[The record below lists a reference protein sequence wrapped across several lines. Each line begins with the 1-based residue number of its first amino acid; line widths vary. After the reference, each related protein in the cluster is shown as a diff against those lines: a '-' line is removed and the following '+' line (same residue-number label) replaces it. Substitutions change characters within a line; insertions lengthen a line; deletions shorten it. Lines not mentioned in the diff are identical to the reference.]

1 MPPRP
6 RSRGGTS
13 DSQPHREHL
22 FARSGGKVNATPLP
36 TRGAV
41 SGERIAIVGG
51 GLLGM
56 VLALRLAQRGAAV
69 TLIEAAPELGGL
81 ASAWTLG
88 GVTWDR
94 HYHVTLFSDAH
105 LRELLREL
113 DLEREI
119 AWTSVGTGFY
129 TGGRFHPMN
138 GALDFFRFPALGL
151 VDKLRLGLT
160 IALASRIKD
169 PVPLE
174 DVTVEAWLTKWSG
187 RTTFERIWKPLLRAK
202 LGERYRDASAAFIWA
217 IIVRLYAARRAG
229 LGAERFGYVPGG
241 YARVLAKL
249 QSALEAA
256 GVTIEPDTRVARV
269 VRADTSSGLTVEFA
283 DETRSPERFD
293 RVVLTVPAPLAA
305 RLAPDL
311 EQGERERL
319 ASKTYG
325 GIVCA
330 SVLLDEPLGP
340 YYVTNL
346 TDDWVPFTGVI
357 DMSNVVD
364 RSAWNGGALVY
375 LPKYVKPDDPLFDAS
390 DETIEASF
398 LGALERMY
406 PSFSRDRVR
415 AFRISR
421 VRHVFPIATLGYSRS
436 LPAIETS
443 ISGLYTL
450 NSAHIVN
457 GTLNVN
463 ETLALVERG
472 LGAIGVAAG
481 SRA

>member
-1 MPPRP
+1 M
-6 RSRGGTS
+6 
-13 DSQPHREHL
+13 
-22 FARSGGKVNATPLP
+22 NATSLA

-41 SGERIAIVGG
+41 SGERIGIVGG

-56 VLALRLAQRGAAV
+56 ALALRLAARGAAV
-69 TLIEAAPELGGL
+69 TLIEAEPELGGL
-81 ASAWTLG
+81 ASPWTLG

-105 LRELLREL
+105 LRELLSEL

-129 TGGRFHPMN
+129 TNGRFHPMN
-138 GALDFFRFPALGL
+138 GALDFLRFPALGL
-151 VDKLRLGLT
+151 VDKLRLGFT

-187 RTTFERIWKPLLRAK
+187 RTTFDRIWKPLLRAK
-202 LGERYRDASAAFIWA
+202 LGERYREASAAFIWA

-241 YARVLAKL
+241 YARVLGTL

-256 GVTIEPDTRVARV
+256 GVTIETGTRVARV
-269 VRADTSSGLTVEFA
+269 VPAADRGLDVEFVEDA
-283 DETRSPERFD
+283 RPAERFD

-311 EQGERERL
+311 APAERERL
-319 ASKTYG
+319 GSKTYG

-364 RSAWNGGALVY
+364 RAAWNGGALVY
-375 LPKYVKPDDPLFDAS
+375 LPKYVKPDDPLFEAS
-390 DETIEASF
+390 DAEIEASF

-415 AFRISR
+415 AFRVSR

-436 LPAIETS
+436 LPGIETS
-443 ISGLYTL
+443 IPGLYTL

-481 SRA
+481 RRA

>member
-1 MPPRP
+1 M
-6 RSRGGTS
+6 
-13 DSQPHREHL
+13 
-22 FARSGGKVNATPLP
+22 NATSLA

-41 SGERIAIVGG
+41 SGERIGIVGG

-56 VLALRLAQRGAAV
+56 ALALRLAARGAAV
-69 TLIEAAPELGGL
+69 TLIEAEPELGGL
-81 ASAWTLG
+81 ASPWTLG

-105 LRELLREL
+105 LRELLSEL

-129 TGGRFHPMN
+129 TNGRFHPMN
-138 GALDFFRFPALGL
+138 GALDFLRFPALGL
-151 VDKLRLGLT
+151 VDKLRLGFT

-187 RTTFERIWKPLLRAK
+187 RTTFDRIWKPLLRAK
-202 LGERYRDASAAFIWA
+202 LGERYREASAAFIWA

-241 YARVLAKL
+241 YARVLGTL

-256 GVTIEPDTRVARV
+256 GVTIETGTRVARV
-269 VRADTSSGLTVEFA
+269 VPAADRGLDVEFVEDA
-283 DETRSPERFD
+283 RPAERFD

-311 EQGERERL
+311 APAERERL
-319 ASKTYG
+319 GSKTYG

-364 RSAWNGGALVY
+364 RAAWNGGALVY
-375 LPKYVKPDDPLFDAS
+375 LPKYVKPDDPLFEAS
-390 DETIEASF
+390 DAEIEASF

-415 AFRISR
+415 AFRVSR

-436 LPAIETS
+436 LPGIETS
-443 ISGLYTL
+443 IPGLYTL

-472 LGAIGVAAG
+472 LGAIGLAAG
-481 SRA
+481 TRA

>member
-1 MPPRP
+1 
-6 RSRGGTS
+6 
-13 DSQPHREHL
+13 
-22 FARSGGKVNATPLP
+22 VNATPLA

-41 SGERIAIVGG
+41 SGERIGIVGG

-56 VLALRLAQRGAAV
+56 VLALRLAQRGASV
-69 TLIEAAPELGGL
+69 TLIEAEPELGGL
-81 ASAWTLG
+81 ASAWSLG

-94 HYHVTLFSDAH
+94 HYHVTLYSDAH

-129 TGGRFHPMN
+129 TNGRFHPMN
-138 GALDFFRFPALGL
+138 GALDFLRFPALGL
-151 VDKLRLGLT
+151 IDKLRLGAT

-174 DVTVEAWLTKWSG
+174 DITVETWLTKWSG

-249 QSALEAA
+249 HAALEAA
-256 GVTIEPDTRVARV
+256 GVTIEVDTRVARV
-269 VRADTSSGLTVEFA
+269 ARDADSGVAIEFTDDA
-283 DETRSPERFD
+283 RSPEHFD

-305 RLAPDL
+305 RRAPDL
-311 EQGERERL
+311 EPGERERL

-330 SVLLDEPLGP
+330 SVLLDAPLGP

-390 DETIEASF
+390 DEAIEESF

-415 AFRISR
+415 AFRVSR

-436 LPAIETS
+436 LPGIETS
-443 ISGLYTL
+443 IPGLYTL

-463 ETLALVERG
+463 ETLALVDRG
-472 LGAIGVAAG
+472 LAAIGVTAG
-481 SRA
+481 ARA

>member
-1 MPPRP
+1 MTVRTLAADATG
-6 RSRGGTS
+6 RG
-13 DSQPHREHL
+13 DR
-22 FARSGGKVNATPLP
+22 V
-36 TRGAV
+36 AV
-41 SGERIAIVGG
+41 VGG

-56 VLALRLAQRGAAV
+56 TLALRLAERGSAV

-81 ASAWTLG
+81 AAPWTLG
-88 GVTWDR
+88 DVTWDR
-94 HYHVTLFSDAH
+94 HYHVTLFSDTH
-105 LRELLREL
+105 LRALLREL

-119 AWTSVGTGFY
+119 VWTSVGTGFF

-138 GALDFFRFPALGL
+138 GALDFLRFPAVGL

-160 IALASRIKD
+160 IALASRIAD
-169 PVPLE
+169 PLPLE
-174 DVTVEAWLTKWSG
+174 EVTVEAWLTKWSG
-187 RTTFERIWKPLLRAK
+187 RTTFERIWRPLLRAK

-241 YARVLAKL
+241 YARVIAALSAKL
-249 QSALEAA
+249 AVA
-256 GVTIEPDTRVARV
+256 GVSVQTGTRVERV
-269 VRADTSSGLTVEFA
+269 GRTDVASPGDPLTLTFGGDAPPEVRTFG
-283 DETRSPERFD
+283 
-293 RVVLTVPAPLAA
+293 RVVLTVPAPLASL
-305 RLAPDL
+305 LAPGLNPD
-311 EQGERERL
+311 ERERL
-319 ASKTYG
+319 ASKVYG

-330 SVLLDEPLGP
+330 SLLLDAPLGP

-364 RSAWNGGALVY
+364 RSAWNGKALIY
-375 LPKYVKPDDPLFDAS
+375 LPKYVRPDDPLFEAS
-390 DETIEASF
+390 DAEIEDSF

-406 PSFSRDRVR
+406 AGFSRSNVS

-421 VRHVFPIATLGYSRS
+421 VRYVFPIATLGYSRA

-443 ISGLYTL
+443 VPGLYTL

-472 LGAIGVAAG
+472 LAAMGASELAH
-481 SRA
+481 

>member
-1 MPPRP
+1 
-6 RSRGGTS
+6 
-13 DSQPHREHL
+13 
-22 FARSGGKVNATPLP
+22 VNATSLA

-41 SGERIAIVGG
+41 SGERIGIVGG

-56 VLALRLAQRGAAV
+56 ALALRLAARGAAV
-69 TLIEAAPELGGL
+69 TLIEAEPELGGL
-81 ASAWTLG
+81 ASPWTLG

-105 LRELLREL
+105 LRELLSEL

-129 TGGRFHPMN
+129 TNGRFHPMN
-138 GALDFFRFPALGL
+138 GALDFLRFPALGL
-151 VDKLRLGLT
+151 VDKLRLGFT

-187 RTTFERIWKPLLRAK
+187 RTTFDRIWKPLLRAK
-202 LGERYRDASAAFIWA
+202 LGERYREASAAFIWA

-241 YARVLAKL
+241 YARVLGTL

-256 GVTIEPDTRVARV
+256 GVTIETGTRVARV
-269 VRADTSSGLTVEFA
+269 VPAADRGLDVEFVEDA
-283 DETRSPERFD
+283 RPAERFD

-311 EQGERERL
+311 APAERERL
-319 ASKTYG
+319 GSKTYG

-364 RSAWNGGALVY
+364 RAAWNGGALVY
-375 LPKYVKPDDPLFDAS
+375 LPKYVKPDDPLFEAS
-390 DETIEASF
+390 DAEIEASF

-415 AFRISR
+415 AFRVSR

-436 LPAIETS
+436 LPGIETS
-443 ISGLYTL
+443 IPGLYTL

-472 LGAIGVAAG
+472 LGAIGLAAG
-481 SRA
+481 TRA

>member
-1 MPPRP
+1 
-6 RSRGGTS
+6 
-13 DSQPHREHL
+13 
-22 FARSGGKVNATPLP
+22 
-36 TRGAV
+36 
-41 SGERIAIVGG
+41 
-51 GLLGM
+51 
-56 VLALRLAQRGAAV
+56 
-69 TLIEAAPELGGL
+69 
-81 ASAWTLG
+81 
-88 GVTWDR
+88 
-94 HYHVTLFSDAH
+94 
-105 LRELLREL
+105 
-113 DLEREI
+113 
-119 AWTSVGTGFY
+119 
-129 TGGRFHPMN
+129 
-138 GALDFFRFPALGL
+138 
-151 VDKLRLGLT
+151 LT
-160 IALASRIKD
+160 IALGSRIAD
-169 PVPLE
+169 PIPLE

-241 YARVLAKL
+241 YARVIAKL
-249 QSALEAA
+249 EDALARA
-256 GVTIEPDTRVARV
+256 GVTTHVATPVARV
-269 VRADTSSGLTVEFA
+269 TRAGERESRLTVEFA
-283 DETRSPERFD
+283 ESSRHAEEFD

-305 RLAPDL
+305 RLCPELSAD
-311 EQGERERL
+311 ERDRL
-319 ASKTYG
+319 STKTYG

-357 DMSNVVD
+357 DMANVVD

-375 LPKYVKPDDPLFDAS
+375 LPKYVKPDDPLFDES
-390 DETIEASF
+390 DEAIEASF

-406 PSFSRDRVR
+406 PGFSRDRVR

-436 LPAIETS
+436 LPGIETT
-443 ISGLYTL
+443 IPGLYTI

-463 ETLALVERG
+463 ETLALVDRG
-472 LGAIGVAAG
+472 LRAIGVAASG
-481 SRA
+481 RA

>member
-1 MPPRP
+1 M
-6 RSRGGTS
+6 
-13 DSQPHREHL
+13 
-22 FARSGGKVNATPLP
+22 NASPLA
-36 TRGAV
+36 TRGAG
-41 SGERIAIVGG
+41 SGERIAVVGG

-56 VLALRLAQRGAAV
+56 TLALRLAERGASV
-69 TLIEAAPELGGL
+69 TLIEADPQLGGL
-81 ASAWTLG
+81 ASPWTLG

-94 HYHVTLFSDAH
+94 HYHVTLFSDTY
-105 LRELLREL
+105 LRDLLREL
-113 DLEREI
+113 DLEHEI

-129 TGGRFHPMN
+129 TGGRFYPMN
-138 GALDFFRFPALGL
+138 GALDFLRFPALGL
-151 VDKLRLGLT
+151 IDKLRLGLT
-160 IALASRIKD
+160 IALGSRIAD
-169 PVPLE
+169 PIPLE

-241 YARVLAKL
+241 YARVIAKL
-249 QSALEAA
+249 EEALTRA
-256 GVTIEPDTRVARV
+256 GVTTQVATPVARIA
-269 VRADTSSGLTVEFA
+269 RGRDSRLMVEFA
-283 DETRSPERFD
+283 DPARAAEEFD

-305 RLAPDL
+305 RLCPELSAD
-311 EQGERERL
+311 ERDRL
-319 ASKTYG
+319 STKTYG

-357 DMSNVVD
+357 DMANVVD

-375 LPKYVKPDDPLFDAS
+375 LPKYVKPDDPLFDES
-390 DETIEASF
+390 DEAIEASF

-406 PSFSRDRVR
+406 PEFSRDRVR

-436 LPAIETS
+436 LPGIETT
-443 ISGLYTL
+443 IPGLYTI

-463 ETLALVERG
+463 ETLALVDRG
-472 LGAIGVAAG
+472 LGAIGVAASG
-481 SRA
+481 RA